1 MDELGQDVAGLL
13 NLYEAS
19 YLGVEGEDGLEE
31 AKRFTTIHLKSLVG
45 NLKGDLA
52 GQVQQSLEIPLHWR
66 MPRLE
71 TRNFIE
77 VYQRRSRKNS
87 TLLDLAK
94 LDYNLVQSAYQ
105 KELKEL
111 TRYCTN

>member
-1 MDELGQDVAGLL
+1 MDGISQDIAGLL
-13 NLYEAS
+13 SLYEAS
-19 YLGVEGEDGLEE
+19 YLGFEGEDDLEE
-31 AKRFTTIHLKSLVG
+31 AKRFSTLHLKSLVG

-52 GQVQQSLEIPLHWR
+52 DQVQQSLEVPLHWR

-77 VYQRRSRKNS
+77 VYQQRSTKNS
-87 TLLDLAK
+87 ALLELAK

-111 TRYCTN
+111 TK

>member
-1 MDELGQDVAGLL
+1 MEGINQDIVGLL
-13 NLYEAS
+13 SLYEAS
-19 YLGVEGEDGLEE
+19 FLGVEGEDDLEE
-31 AKRFTTIHLKSLVG
+31 ARRFTTIHLKSLVG
-45 NLKGDLA
+45 NLKYDLVD
-52 GQVQQSLEIPLHWR
+52 QVPQSLEVPLHWR

-87 TLLDLAK
+87 ALLELAT

-111 TRYCTN
+111 TR